1 MAKKTTPSASRETP
15 ISKPAKTTPMRVA
28 KKAKKGPKATKEQ
41 KPKRG
46 FDEPPSSEFYPDVKT
61 KSTRFLLHRVHEHRD
76 RFRSDFPVWLAKNE
90 SVWKRFEQE
99 ANFLWING
107 RRHYSARTI
116 IEFIRHETAVRQVDG
131 DFKINNSYVPDLAR
145 LYSVLHPE
153 RPLFECRVMSGQAA
167 RRRIRRG

>member
-15 ISKPAKTTPMRVA
+15 ISKLAKTPQTRA
-28 KKAKKGPKATKEQ
+28 AKQAKKGLKATKEKKAKKGL
-41 KPKRG
+41 
-46 FDEPPSSEFYPDVKT
+46 DEAPASDFYPDIKT

-90 SVWKRFEQE
+90 SIWKRFEQE

-167 RRRIRRG
+167 RRRIRRA

>member
-15 ISKPAKTTPMRVA
+15 ISKSAKASPTRAA
-28 KKAKKGPKATKEQ
+28 KQAQKGLKATKE
-41 KPKRG
+41 KKSKKDLGAAPAS
-46 FDEPPSSEFYPDVKT
+46 DFYPDVKT
-61 KSTRFLLHRVHEHRD
+61 KSTRFLLHRVHENRD

>member
-15 ISKPAKTTPMRVA
+15 ISKSAKASPTRSA
-28 KKAKKGPKATKEQ
+28 KQAQKGLKATKE
-41 KPKRG
+41 KKSKKDLGAAPAS
-46 FDEPPSSEFYPDVKT
+46 DFYPDVKT
-61 KSTRFLLHRVHEHRD
+61 KSTRFLLHRVHENRD

-145 LYSVLHPE
+145 LYSVLHPD